1 MRFKLSRNISGG
13 VSPLRVY
20 GPEDDLEALSQE
32 AARFR
37 VSPPPPVK
45 TAEEALLAIAALSLT
60 EGGKP
65 RPRFSVYLS
74 APIGE
79 TDLRAG
85 SHRRGP
91 VREEEAIRVSDRPGP
106 GLLPLGSYRAPNDP
120 GEALRVIREVSRRLS
135 DLAGLPYL

>member
-13 VSPLRVY
+13 VYLSRVY
-20 GPEDDLEALSQE
+20 DPADDLEALAAE

-37 VSPPPPVK
+37 VSSPPPVK
-45 TAEEALLAIAALSLT
+45 TAGEALLAVSALSLT
-60 EGGKP
+60 EEGKP

-91 VREEEAIRVSDRPGP
+91 VKDQEAIRVSDRPGP
-106 GLLPLGSYRAPNDP
+106 GLLLIGAYTAPADP
-120 GEALRVIREVSRRLS
+120 GEALRVIRGVSARLS
-135 DLAGLPYL
+135 RIADLPYL